1 MGDVLT
7 SLLFERPWLLLLVLV
22 GLEFT
27 LIVLWSRWRSAKL
40 SRLIWTVLAAIPIL
54 LVLGHLVVTQREQ
67 IIALCHQLA
76 SAVEAGDMAAI
87 EERLA
92 ADFEAAGL
100 GGADLVNRVEQTLTR
115 HHVIKPRLRRFA
127 VTFPTDGVGE
137 VTFSALCRVESSEG
151 YFDRLPSRW
160 RLTLRQDGDTWEVT
174 TIETLPVPP
183 LHARSLHELF
193 R

>member
-1 MGDVLT
+1 MLT
-7 SLLFERPWLLLLVLV
+7 TLLFERPWLLLLGLV
-22 GLEFT
+22 AIEFT
-27 LIVLWSRWRSAKL
+27 LVALWSRRRSPGL
-40 SRLIWTVLAAIPIL
+40 SRLIWTCLAATPVL
-54 LVLGHLVVTQREQ
+54 LVLCHLVVTPRER
-67 IIALCHQLA
+67 IIALCHELA

-100 GGADLVNRVEQTLTR
+100 NGADLVDRVEQTLTR
-115 HHVIKPRLRRFA
+115 HHVIKPRLGGFE
-127 VTFPTDGVGE
+127 VTFPTDRVGE
-137 VTFSALCRVESSEG
+137 VTFRAICRVESYEG

-160 RLTLRQDGDTWEVT
+160 RLTLRRGGDTWEVI

-183 LHARSLHELF
+183 LHARSLQELF